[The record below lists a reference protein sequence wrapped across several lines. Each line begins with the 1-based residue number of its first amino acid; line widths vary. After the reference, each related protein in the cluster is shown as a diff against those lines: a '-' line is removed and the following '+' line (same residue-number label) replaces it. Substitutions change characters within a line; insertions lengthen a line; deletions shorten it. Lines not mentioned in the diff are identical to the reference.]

1 MFKPLLG
8 RRVIDVTQVLAGPYC
23 TYQLAL
29 LGAEVIKI
37 EFPDG
42 GDWTRGG
49 GKDAEL
55 SAAGLALPFVT
66 QNSAKKS
73 VAIDLKNPA
82 GLEALKALI
91 ASADVLVE
99 NFKPGTADKLGIGY
113 DDLKDAHPTL
123 VYASL
128 SAYGQDGPLGHR
140 PAYDHIIQGMAG
152 IMYTTGT
159 PETVPNKVGSPY
171 VDYATGLM
179 GAFAV
184 VTAVMERDR
193 AGQGQRVDVAM
204 LDTAMLLMASLA
216 VATTASGTAPAPTG
230 NEAFSGAPSSGT
242 YATRDGLVM
251 LAANTERQFK
261 LLCDAIGRADLL
273 DDARFATPAAR
284 HDHVDALRAEFAAV
298 FATRGAAEWEEILD
312 RAGVPGVRVRRMDE
326 VLGEP
331 QLAARGLL
339 QPVALNGVAREV
351 SVPSLGF
358 KANGQT
364 VAPDAPPPLL
374 GADTEA
380 VLGALGLDL
389 QALRA
394 AGAI

>member
-1 MFKPLLG
+1 M
-8 RRVIDVTQVLAGPYC
+8 
-23 TYQLAL
+23 
-29 LGAEVIKI
+29 
-37 EFPDG
+37 
-42 GDWTRGG
+42 
-49 GKDAEL
+49 
-55 SAAGLALPFVT
+55 ALPFVT

-113 DDLKDAHPTL
+113 DDLKDMHPTL

-193 AGQGQRVDVAM
+193 TGQGQRIDVAM

-242 YATRDGLVM
+242 
-251 LAANTERQFK
+251 
-261 LLCDAIGRADLL
+261 
-273 DDARFATPAAR
+273 
-284 HDHVDALRAEFAAV
+284 
-298 FATRGAAEWEEILD
+298 
-312 RAGVPGVRVRRMDE
+312 
-326 VLGEP
+326 
-331 QLAARGLL
+331 
-339 QPVALNGVAREV
+339 
-351 SVPSLGF
+351 
-358 KANGQT
+358 
-364 VAPDAPPPLL
+364 
-374 GADTEA
+374 
-380 VLGALGLDL
+380 
-389 QALRA
+389 
-394 AGAI
+394 

>member
-1 MFKPLLG
+1 M
-8 RRVIDVTQVLAGPYC
+8 
-23 TYQLAL
+23 
-29 LGAEVIKI
+29 
-37 EFPDG
+37 
-42 GDWTRGG
+42 
-49 GKDAEL
+49 
-55 SAAGLALPFVT
+55 
-66 QNSAKKS
+66 
-73 VAIDLKNPA
+73 
-82 GLEALKALI
+82 
-91 ASADVLVE
+91 
-99 NFKPGTADKLGIGY
+99 
-113 DDLKDAHPTL
+113 KDAHPTL

-193 AGQGQRVDVAM
+193 TGQGQRVDVAM

-284 HDHVDALRAEFAAV
+284 QDHVDALRFLSSIGIGSAGYR
-298 FATRGAAEWEEILD
+298 RGV
-312 RAGVPGVRVRRMDE
+312 GMRV
-326 VLGEP
+326 
-331 QLAARGLL
+331 
-339 QPVALNGVAREV
+339 QPVGE
-351 SVPSLGF
+351 STGP
-358 KANGQT
+358 
-364 VAPDAPPPLL
+364 
-374 GADTEA
+374 
-380 VLGALGLDL
+380 
-389 QALRA
+389 
-394 AGAI
+394 